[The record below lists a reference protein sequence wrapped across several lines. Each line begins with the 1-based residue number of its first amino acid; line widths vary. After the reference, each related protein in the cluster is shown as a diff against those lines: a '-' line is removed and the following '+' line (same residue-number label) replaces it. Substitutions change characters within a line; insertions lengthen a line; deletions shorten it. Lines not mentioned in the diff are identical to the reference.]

1 METHVCGYGI
11 RVLHPIRHDGWSWH
25 EVAASM
31 KREPVRKQK
40 DESPW
45 EKTGKC
51 QMGDF
56 CPLKKVICRSRLH
69 LFISLRSFVN
79 RRVRPLF
86 AESKQWQLCPT
97 SSKHMARANIPPPL
111 SKL

>member
-40 DESPW
+40 YESPW

-56 CPLKKVICRSRLH
+56 CPLKKSNLPLTTASFYITTVFREQEGTIPLCR
-69 LFISLRSFVN
+69 
-79 RRVRPLF
+79 
-86 AESKQWQLCPT
+86 E
-97 SSKHMARANIPPPL
+97 
-111 SKL
+111 